1 MKYIKLKN
9 KIIFNI
15 TSLIFS
21 IDGQVRIGVL
31 DISDSDAKKIFSN
44 KNSIS
49 EISILDSDKNSMREP
64 LIGYNKL
71 VSIITI
77 NVDDKKIS
85 YINSNKEECIAN
97 TETFIFLGKEEE

>member
-9 KIIFNI
+9 KRIFNS

-21 IDGQVRIGVL
+21 IDRQVRIGIL

-49 EISILDSDKNSMREP
+49 EINILDSDKNSIREP
-64 LIGYNKL
+64 LVGYDKL
-71 VSIITI
+71 ISIITI
-77 NVDDKKIS
+77 DVKDKKIS
-85 YINSNKEECIAN
+85 YINPSKEECIAN

>member
-1 MKYIKLKN
+1 MKYVKLKN
-9 KIIFNI
+9 KRIFNI

-77 NVDDKKIS
+77 NVNDKKIS
-85 YINSNKEECIAN
+85 YINPSKEECIAN